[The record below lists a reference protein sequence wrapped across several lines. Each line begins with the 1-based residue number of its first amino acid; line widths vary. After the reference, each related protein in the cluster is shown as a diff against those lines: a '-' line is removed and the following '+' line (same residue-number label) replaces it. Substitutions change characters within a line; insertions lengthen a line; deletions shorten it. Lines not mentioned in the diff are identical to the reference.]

1 MPRVEIEIKD
11 KLLDELSEA
20 FFWAEQRSALELTGG
35 LSGKLSVFTVA
46 RVNGLKVMIRP
57 GEHRVPHFHVAYQGE
72 EASYSILHCRRLE
85 GAPRLKRREA
95 EIRSWWHS
103 NRERLIEVW
112 NNSRPTDRPVGP
124 LSSS

>member
-35 LSGKLSVFTVA
+35 LSGKLSAFTVA

-57 GEHRVPHFHVAYQGE
+57 GEHGVPHFHVAYQGE
-72 EASYSILHCRRLE
+72 EASYSILHCPPE
-85 GAPRLKRREA
+85 FGGCTA
-95 EIRSWWHS
+95 
-103 NRERLIEVW
+103 
-112 NNSRPTDRPVGP
+112 G
-124 LSSS
+124 